1 LLDPRTSAP
10 SQGAA
15 VAMLT
20 GGESV
25 SIPKWTILKPSWQ
38 AWVNVPSTLLGMKV
52 PNYLY
57 ILIPPLNTTGRWGKG
72 GWTRSK

>member
-1 LLDPRTSAP
+1 
-10 SQGAA
+10 
-15 VAMLT
+15 
-20 GGESV
+20 
-25 SIPKWTILKPSWQ
+25 LKPSWQ